1 MREPEILE
9 RIKRDV
15 RALSQSAPHVHMT
28 LSIARTKT
36 KMERVSGTIT
46 GVYPRI
52 FTVKEEGQNKTHSVQ
67 YTDLLTG
74 LVQLDELKISLE

>member
-9 RIKRDV
+9 RIKCDV
-15 RALSQSAPHVHMT
+15 RTLSQSAPHVHMT
-28 LSIARTKT
+28 LSISRSKTKT
-36 KMERVSGTIT
+36 ERVAGTIT

-52 FTVKEEGQNKTHSVQ
+52 FTVEEEGQNKTHSIQ

-74 LVQLDELKISLE
+74 LVQLDELNIFLE